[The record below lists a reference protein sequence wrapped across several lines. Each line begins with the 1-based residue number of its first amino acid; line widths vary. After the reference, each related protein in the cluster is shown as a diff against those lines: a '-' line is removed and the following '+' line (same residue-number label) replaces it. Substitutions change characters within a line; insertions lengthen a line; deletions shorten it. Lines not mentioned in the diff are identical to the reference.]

1 MKSRLILRVSI
12 MAVLVLA
19 LTVGLS
25 RAQGPEPPGEGTQPQ
40 EGVGAQALVGTAFT
54 YQGYLKQ
61 GGNPYNGNCDFRFS
75 LWDAETEGTPV
86 GATQS
91 KTGVPVSNGFFT
103 IPDLDFGADAFPGE
117 TRWLEIA
124 VKCAGDADY
133 TTLAPRQALTAAPY
147 ALGLRPGATVRGPV
161 DGAVFSAHN
170 TTTAGTTYGVYGR
183 SDSISGIGVFG
194 YAADADGETYGV
206 IGQSDSSLGVGV
218 FGRATAASGN
228 TFSVYGRS
236 ASTIGRGVYGHASAT
251 GGTTYGVYGRS
262 DSTAGYGVYGYA
274 SATDGVTYGVY
285 GRSAST
291 HGTGV
296 FGRATAT
303 GGTTYGV
310 VGLSESNGA
319 GSAGVRG
326 WATATATGGY
336 TYGVYGRSA
345 STAGYGVFG

>member
-12 MAVLVLA
+12 MVVLVLA

-183 SDSISGIGVFG
+183 TTSPAG
-194 YAADADGETYGV
+194 YA
-206 IGQSDSSLGVGV
+206 
-218 FGRATAASGN
+218 
-228 TFSVYGRS
+228 
-236 ASTIGRGVYGHASAT
+236 
-251 GGTTYGVYGRS
+251 
-262 DSTAGYGVYGYA
+262 GYFQGDV
-274 SATDGVTYGVY
+274 
-285 GRSAST
+285 
-291 HGTGV
+291 H
-296 FGRATAT
+296 
-303 GGTTYGV
+303 V
-310 VGLSESNGA
+310 VGDLSVTGSKSFKIDHPLDPAGRYLYHFAQEAPEVQNVYNGL
-319 GSAGVRG
+319 V
-326 WATATATGGY
+326 TL
-336 TYGVYGRSA
+336 
-345 STAGYGVFG
+345 